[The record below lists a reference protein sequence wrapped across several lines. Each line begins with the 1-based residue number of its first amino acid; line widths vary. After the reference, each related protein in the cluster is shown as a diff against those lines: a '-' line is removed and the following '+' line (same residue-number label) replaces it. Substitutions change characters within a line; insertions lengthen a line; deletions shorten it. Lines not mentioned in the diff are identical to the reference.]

1 MVDGHLLADLIVADG
16 TPVLTHGRL
25 ASSPGT
31 TDEYVVHVPPY
42 YPMDPPPVSQQEGGG
57 VVAVRFLTSP
67 AALPTETVAV
77 QGVWRSS
84 RIESA
89 EIVTPNPLPWV
100 FVPTAAGRS
109 QEPHPDDNDAQREL
123 TLQAEEAAA
132 GEQLLSAGG
141 GQHTTRY
148 CHLLYVTPAYAD
160 WYASSPYKRD
170 LVVAVVPQPT
180 RTRNP

>member
-1 MVDGHLLADLIVADG
+1 MVDRHLLADLIVEDG
-16 TPVLTHGRL
+16 TAVLTHGTL
-25 ASSPGT
+25 AAAPGT
-31 TDEYVVHVPPY
+31 ADVYVLQVPPY
-42 YPMDPPPVSQQEGGG
+42 YPMDPPPVSQQKGGG

-77 QGVWRSS
+77 QGVWQGG

-123 TLQAEEAAA
+123 TLLAEEAAA

-141 GQHTTRY
+141 GRHTTSY

-160 WYASSPYKRD
+160 WWASSPFERD
-170 LVVAVVPQPT
+170 LVVSVVPQPSGS
-180 RTRNP
+180 PS